1 MSRSACAKAPRS
13 RARRAREH
21 GAGLASWLLIDGMG
35 RRILIVEDDDLLR
48 AQLSR
53 LFTGRGYEVETAA
66 SISAFVTAVAGSRF
80 DACLFDL
87 SLPDGDGLAFVRLS
101 RAVSTTA
108 DVPIIVLTSHY
119 DANARAEV
127 LAQGPARFP
136 VVVDALCLSATPD
149 PCDDGVAVQ
158 GQGGADRKAALRT

>member
-1 MSRSACAKAPRS
+1 
-13 RARRAREH
+13 
-21 GAGLASWLLIDGMG
+21 LLIHGMG

-87 SLPDGDGLAFVRLS
+87 SLPDGDGLEAWAAASEHQCEATAVLMTAYGTDQVVR
-101 RAVSTTA
+101 
-108 DVPIIVLTSHY
+108 
-119 DANARAEV
+119 RAERLGV
-127 LAQGPARFP
+127 RAILGKPLDLPTLLAAVG
-136 VVVDALCLSATPD
+136 
-149 PCDDGVAVQ
+149 GVA
-158 GQGGADRKAALRT
+158 G